1 MPEPNGNGNGQRNSR
16 GGRGRPPNGRG
27 ISPFLPAY
35 TDARRRRTSRRR
47 RARQTRRIVA
57 LVIVLLL
64 VALAAAATLGAFA
77 TTTAFRASCS
87 LDSVPIINELG
98 QNSRV
103 YDKNGDLLGL
113 IRAEQNRQVVSF
125 TEISPQLR
133 AATVAIEDRRF
144 YEHPGIDYEGILRAA
159 ISNVEAG
166 KVRQGGSTITQQLVR
181 NLFIG
186 SDVSFNRKVKE
197 ACLALKLD
205 EAWEKDEILDQYLN
219 TVYYGNRAY
228 GVEAAAQTY
237 FGRPSGELTLAEAA
251 MIAGLPQA
259 PSAADP
265 FSQGE
270 TALRRRNDVLLA
282 MLDSGYISQERY
294 EKAAGTDLVLKP
306 GGLFVDQKEPL
317 FFNFVRDQLV
327 AEYGVNIVRNGG
339 LQVFT
344 TIDRELQRKAEEAIL
359 NRLNIEGDPAASI
372 VSIDPATGF
381 IRAMVQAQTG
391 VGSSQFNLA
400 TQGRRQAGSS
410 FKTYVLVEAVR
421 RGINPDSTIYVSAPF
436 TYQPVP
442 TAAAWS
448 PKTYSGSYAGR
459 VSITRATVSS
469 DNAVYARLTLDL
481 GPEAVAKTARRM
493 GVNRSEL
500 KPVASIGLGSNDVS
514 VLEMA
519 SAYATLA
526 AGGRYSQ
533 PTAIRRVV
541 LANGEVDRQAG
552 WGKPKQKQVLKDGEA
567 AVVTRILQQNVQG
580 GTGTRARLDGWSAA
594 GKTGTTDDH
603 TDAWFVGYTPV
614 LSTAVWVGHPKS
626 TTERMLSVHGT
637 RVAGGT
643 FPAEIW
649 GDFMREALDGR
660 SPVAFRP
667 PKQLP
672 QWSPWVGQYQL
683 VGDEEEEEEE
693 EEPGIG
699 GKDDPKAPPPPKLKD
714 KPPADENAP
723 APPGKDDP
731 APPADAPP
739 DPAPAPPAE
748 PPPPA
753 TPPAT

>member
-1 MPEPNGNGNGQRNSR
+1 MPDPQGNGNRKD
-16 GGRGRPPNGRG
+16 NGRG
-27 ISPFLPAY
+27 AGRKPPRGRGINPFLPVY
-35 TDARRRRTSRRR
+35 TDARRRRTSRRQ
-47 RARQTRRIVA
+47 RARRTRRLI
-57 LVIVLLL
+57 LLGVLLVL
-64 VALAAAATLGAFA
+64 VALGGAAALGAFA
-77 TTTAFRASCS
+77 TASAFRASCS
-87 LDSVPIINELG
+87 LDSVPVINELG

-103 YDKNGDLLGL
+103 YDKNGELLGL

-186 SDVSFNRKVKE
+186 NDVSFERKVKE

-259 PSAADP
+259 PSAFDP
-265 FSQGE
+265 FTQDE
-270 TALRRRNDVLLA
+270 PALRRRNDVLLA

-294 EKAAGTDLVLKP
+294 EKAAGSDLVLKP

-339 LQVFT
+339 LQVYT

-359 NRLNIEGDPAASI
+359 NRLDLEGDPAASI

-391 VGSSQFNLA
+391 AGASQFNFA

-421 RGINPDSTIYVSAPF
+421 RGINPDSTVYVSAPF

-442 TAAAWS
+442 SVAAWS
-448 PKTYSGSYAGR
+448 PKTYSGSYQ
-459 VSITRATVSS
+459 
-469 DNAVYARLTLDL
+469 
-481 GPEAVAKTARRM
+481 GPR
-493 GVNRSEL
+493 
-500 KPVASIGLGSNDVS
+500 
-514 VLEMA
+514 
-519 SAYATLA
+519 
-526 AGGRYSQ
+526 
-533 PTAIRRVV
+533 
-541 LANGEVDRQAG
+541 
-552 WGKPKQKQVLKDGEA
+552 
-567 AVVTRILQQNVQG
+567 
-580 GTGTRARLDGWSAA
+580 
-594 GKTGTTDDH
+594 H
-603 TDAWFVGYTPV
+603 
-614 LSTAVWVGHPKS
+614 
-626 TTERMLSVHGT
+626 
-637 RVAGGT
+637 
-643 FPAEIW
+643 
-649 GDFMREALDGR
+649 
-660 SPVAFRP
+660 
-667 PKQLP
+667 
-672 QWSPWVGQYQL
+672 
-683 VGDEEEEEEE
+683 
-693 EEPGIG
+693 
-699 GKDDPKAPPPPKLKD
+699 
-714 KPPADENAP
+714 
-723 APPGKDDP
+723 
-731 APPADAPP
+731 ADAGNPQLRQLGVCAP
-739 DPAPAPPAE
+739 DARSR
-748 PPPPA
+748 
-753 TPPAT
+753 T